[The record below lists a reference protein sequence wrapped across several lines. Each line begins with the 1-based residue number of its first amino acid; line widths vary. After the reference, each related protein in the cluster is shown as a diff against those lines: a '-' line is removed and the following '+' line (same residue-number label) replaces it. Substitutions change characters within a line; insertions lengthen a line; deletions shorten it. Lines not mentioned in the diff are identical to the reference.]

1 MQVSPLPMIRDTH
14 LAYRSLR
21 PSGELNW
28 YREGLHTIRPQD
40 TAAITKA
47 LLDVML
53 APLERNSASC
63 MLIELH
69 EIADRGRV
77 GRSEE

>member
-1 MQVSPLPMIRDTH
+1 MQVPPLPMIRDTH

-21 PSGELNW
+21 PGGKLDW
-28 YREGLHTIRPQD
+28 YREGLHAIRTKD
-40 TAAITKA
+40 TAAITIA
-47 LLDVML
+47 LLDVVL
-53 APLERNSASC
+53 APLECNSASC

-69 EIADRGRV
+69 EIADRWRV

>member
-1 MQVSPLPMIRDTH
+1 MQVAPLPMIRDTH

-21 PSGELNW
+21 PSGELDW
-28 YREGLHTIRPQD
+28 YREGLHAIRPQD
-40 TAAITKA
+40 TAAITIA
-47 LLDVML
+47 LLDVVL
-53 APLERNSASC
+53 ARLKCNSASC

-69 EIADRGRV
+69 EIADRWRV

>member
-1 MQVSPLPMIRDTH
+1 MQVPPLPMIRDTH

-21 PSGELNW
+21 PSGKLDW
-28 YREGLHTIRPQD
+28 YREGLHAIRTKD
-40 TAAITKA
+40 TAAITIA
-47 LLDVML
+47 LLDIVL

-69 EIADRGRV
+69 EIADRWRV